1 MKRSQFQLTRR
12 QLLAGSALSLAPIS
26 LAALLNSNSLF
37 AAASPDQSPRSGR
50 TPHFHPRAK
59 SVIFLFMVGGP
70 SQLDLFDP
78 KPELIRRAGEPLP
91 DEFLKHAK
99 FAQIQEKQPKLMPSP
114 WKFARHGECGATVS
128 ELLPHTASIVDRIT
142 FVNTV
147 KTDDTNHMFA
157 ELLINTGWRQFGR
170 PSMGSWV
177 VYGLGSESENLP
189 AFTVLRSGMR
199 PRSKSANYGNGFL
212 PSKFQGTPLR
222 SSGDPILS
230 LSSPP
235 GFSSQRQ
242 HDSIAALNQLN
253 QMRYVQT
260 GDDEIAA
267 RIASYELAFR
277 MQTAAPELLDLGGE
291 TADTLAQ
298 YGIDDP
304 SQPSYAR
311 NCLLARRLVE
321 RGVRFVQLF
330 HGDWDHHTGIET
342 GLPAQCKLTDQPS
355 AALVKDLAQR
365 GLLDDTLVIWGGE
378 LGRGAVA
385 QTSDKPNVAVGRDHH
400 IEASTMWFA
409 GGGVQP
415 GRTIGATDELGYF
428 ATEDPWHVHDV
439 QANGFAFAGSG
450 PPATN
455 LSLPRPRFPSD
466 RCRRKR
472 ESAALHVTSPTEVS
486 SRPRPFP
493 PRPTRRALD
502 APFAAIKNIIEP
514 NSQSTQR

>member
-1 MKRSQFQLTRR
+1 MAADFPQIQQTRR

-26 LAALLNSNSLF
+26 LTALLDSHSVSAEEIARKGPL
-37 AAASPDQSPRSGR
+37 AGKES
-50 TPHFHPRAK
+50 HFLPRAK

-128 ELLPHTASIVDRIT
+128 ELLPHTASIVDQIT
-142 FVNTV
+142 FVNTI

-157 ELLINTGWRQFGR
+157 ELLMNTGWRQFGR

-177 VYGLGSESENLP
+177 VYGLGSETEALP

-212 PSKFQGTPLR
+212 PSKYQGTPLR
-222 SSGDPILS
+222 RSGDPILN

-235 GFSSQRQ
+235 GFTSKRQRE
-242 HDSIAALNQLN
+242 SIVALNELNQL
-253 QMRYVQT
+253 RYAQS

-277 MQTAAPELLDLGGE
+277 MQTTAPELLDLSSE
-291 TADTLAQ
+291 TAETLSL

-304 SQPSYAR
+304 RSPSYAR

-330 HGDWDHHTGIET
+330 HGDWDHHSGIET
-342 GLPAQCKLTDQPS
+342 GLPAQCKMTDQPS
-355 AALVKDLAQR
+355 AALVKDLARR

-385 QTSDKPNVAVGRDHH
+385 QKSDKPNVAVGRDHH

-409 GGGVQP
+409 GGGVVP
-415 GRTIGATDELGYF
+415 GRSIGATDEFGYF
-428 ATEDPWHVHDV
+428 PTEDPWHVHDV
-439 QANGFAFAGSG
+439 QATILHLLGLDHLRLTYPHQGRNFRLTDVAG
-450 PPATN
+450 
-455 LSLPRPRFPSD
+455 
-466 RCRRKR
+466 
-472 ESAALHVTSPTEVS
+472 EVKTGLFS
-486 SRPRPFP
+486 
-493 PRPTRRALD
+493 
-502 APFAAIKNIIEP
+502 
-514 NSQSTQR
+514 